1 MDKDLLKK
9 ILENKNK
16 KKSFCLISRADAAE
30 TSLVK
35 NKDIEKHKFS
45 KIIKKAINEDKL
57 ILE

>member
-9 ILENKNK
+9 SWKIRI

-45 KIIKKAINEDKL
+45 KIIKKQLMKINL
-57 ILE
+57 F